1 MNVFRFGPFQL
12 DPAQGLLSSAG
23 GDIALTPKAFDTLRV
38 LVESAGTVISKQ
50 DLLDRVWPDAH
61 VDENNLAQSISLV
74 RKALAAADPTTEYVQ
89 TLPRRGYRFV
99 VPVTRDGGS
108 SGSSGSSEFLG
119 SGGTTAHELPPRNP
133 EEPRNR
139 GTESIRYARSGNVN
153 IAYQVV
159 GDGPIDV
166 VFVMGWVSHLEM
178 FWQEPSFAR
187 FLRRIAGFSRL
198 ILFDKRGTGLSD
210 SVPVSQLPTLE
221 ERMDDVRA
229 VMHAAGST
237 RAVVMGVSEGG
248 TMSSLFAATYP
259 EHTAGVI
266 IIGGYARRMR
276 ADDYP
281 WGPTPEQREAF
292 IEYLEREWGGPVGIE
307 ERAPSM
313 AGDPE
318 FRKWWSSYLRMG
330 ASPGAAAALTRMN
343 ADIDIRNVLPTLRV
357 PALVIHR
364 TGDRCLLVQE
374 GRYMAERI
382 PGARF
387 VELPGNDHLPFV
399 GDQDAVLD
407 EIERFVSGL
416 GATPDRSR
424 VLATLLFLRTDV
436 DEQHRLF
443 DEVDD
448 DASREIGWFQG
459 NKIGRIHDALV
470 ATFDG
475 PARAIRCARA
485 LLDAAAARGVRL
497 AAGLHTGECELTPA
511 GIAGAS
517 VEIGAL
523 LAEAAQV
530 GEIVVSNTVRDLV
543 AGSGLQFDPRG
554 QAELGRL
561 GDWKLFTVRR

>member
-1 MNVFRFGPFQL
+1 MNVFRFGRFRL
-12 DPAQGLLSSAG
+12 DPAQGLLSSDA
-23 GDIALTPKAFDTLRV
+23 GDIPLTPKAFDTLRV
-38 LVESAGTVISKQ
+38 LVESAGTVISKR

-61 VDENNLAQSISLV
+61 VDDNSLAQNISLV
-74 RKALAAADPTTEYVQ
+74 RKALATADPSIDYVQ
-89 TLPRRGYRFV
+89 TLSRRGYRFV
-99 VPVTRDGGS
+99 APVTRDAATRDDA
-108 SGSSGSSEFLG
+108 EICY
-119 SGGTTAHELPPRNP
+119 T
-133 EEPRNR
+133 
-139 GTESIRYARSGNVN
+139 RSGDVN
-153 IAYQVV
+153 IAYQVI
-159 GDGPIDV
+159 GDGPMGV
-166 VFVMGWVSHLEM
+166 VFVMGWVSHLEL
-178 FWQEPSFAR
+178 FWKEPSFAR

-221 ERMDDVRA
+221 QRMDDVRA

-259 EHTAGVI
+259 EHTAGVV
-266 IIGGYARRMR
+266 IIGGYARRLR

-281 WGPTPEQREAF
+281 WGPTSEQRDAF

-307 ERAPSM
+307 DRAPSM

-318 FRKWWSSYLRMG
+318 FRKWWSTYLRMG

-343 ADIDIRNVLPTLRV
+343 AEIDIRNVLPSIRV
-357 PALVIHR
+357 PTLVIHR
-364 TGDRCLLVQE
+364 SGDRCLRVEE
-374 GRYMAERI
+374 GRYIAERI

-387 VELPGNDHLPFV
+387 LELPGDDHLPFV
-399 GDQDAVLD
+399 GDQDAILD
-407 EIERFVSGL
+407 AVQDFVSGL

-436 DEQHRLF
+436 DEQHLLF
-443 DEVDD
+443 SELDE
-448 DASREIGWFQG
+448 DASREIGWFHG
-459 NKIGRIHDALV
+459 KKIGPVHDALV

-475 PARAIRCARA
+475 PARAIRCAGA

-497 AAGLHTGECELTPA
+497 AGLHTGECELTA
-511 GIAGAS
+511 SGIAGLS

-543 AGSGLQFDPRG
+543 AGSGLEFEARG
-554 QAELGRL
+554 QASLGARL
-561 GDWKLFTVRR
+561 GEWAVFTVKR